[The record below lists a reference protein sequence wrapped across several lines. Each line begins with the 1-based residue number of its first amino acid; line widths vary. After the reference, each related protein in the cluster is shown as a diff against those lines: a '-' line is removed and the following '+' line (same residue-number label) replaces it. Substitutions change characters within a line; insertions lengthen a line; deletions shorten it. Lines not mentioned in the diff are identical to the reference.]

1 MIEEARKAISES
13 SEQSSVYIGS
23 DSMRYKREDGWYA
36 KYSTVIILHK
46 DSKHGCSLWYDTIIL
61 KDFNNLKHRLIT
73 EASLAINAALDII
86 EVIGNRKLEVHLD
99 LNPNPKYKSN
109 IAVAE
114 ALGYVKGFGIE
125 AKIKP
130 DAFAA
135 THCADF
141 IARK

>member
-1 MIEEARKAISES
+1 MIEEARKAILKS

-23 DSMRYKREDGWYA
+23 DSIRYKREDGWYA

-46 DSKHGCSLWYDTIIL
+46 DSKHGCSLWYDTVIL
-61 KDFNNLKHRLIT
+61 KDFNNLRHRLLT
-73 EASLAINAALDII
+73 EASFAINAAVEII
-86 EVIGNRKLEVHLD
+86 PVIGNRKLEVHLD

-109 IAVAE
+109 IAVTE
-114 ALGYVKGFGIE
+114 ALGYVKGFGID

-130 DAFAA
+130 YSFAA

-141 IARK
+141 MARK